1 MKAVIKVVKGNLF
14 ESNAQTWVNAVNCV
28 GVMGKGIAL
37 EFKNRF
43 PDMYEDYVS
52 RCKRGEAKLGR
63 PYLFKRLVP
72 PWILNFPT
80 KDHWRSAARLRD
92 IIDGLEYLTPHYKEW
107 GIESLAVPALGCGQ
121 GQLDWEKVGPI
132 LHHHLRKLDV
142 SVELYAPH
150 EISFQE
156 FPVFANKKTYPTL

>member
-1 MKAVIKVVKGNLF
+1 MIKVVRGTLF

-92 IIDGLEYLTPHYKEW
+92 IIDGLEYLTAHY
-107 GIESLAVPALGCGQ
+107 
-121 GQLDWEKVGPI
+121 
-132 LHHHLRKLDV
+132 
-142 SVELYAPH
+142 
-150 EISFQE
+150 
-156 FPVFANKKTYPTL
+156 

>member
-1 MKAVIKVVKGNLF
+1 MIKVVRGNLF

-52 RCKRGEAKLGR
+52 RCKRGEVKLGR
-63 PYLFKRLVP
+63 PYLFKRLVS

-92 IIDGLEYLTPHYKEW
+92 IIDGLEYLTAHYKEW
-107 GIESLAVPALGCGQ
+107 GIESLAVPAIGCGQ
-121 GQLDWEKVGPI
+121 GQLDWDKVAPV
-132 LHHHLRKLDV
+132 LHDHLKGLDV

-150 EISFQE
+150 KIPLEESRL
-156 FPVFANKKTYPTL
+156 FANKKTYLTS

>member
-1 MKAVIKVVKGNLF
+1 MKERKAVIKVVRGNLF
-14 ESNAQTWVNAVNCV
+14 ETNAQTWVNAVNYV

-52 RCKRGEAKLGR
+52 RCKRGEVKLGR
-63 PYLFKRLVP
+63 PYLFKRLVS

-92 IIDGLEYLTPHYKEW
+92 IIDGLQYLTAHYKEW
-107 GIESLAVPALGCGQ
+107 EIESLAVPALGCGQ
-121 GQLDWEKVGPI
+121 GQLDWDKVGPI
-132 LHHHLRKLDV
+132 LHTSR
-142 SVELYAPH
+142 
-150 EISFQE
+150 SFE
-156 FPVFANKKTYPTL
+156 RIGRIC